1 MNKKIIPGALLI
13 TAGIIIAI
21 VFFAMSAN
29 NAPSRVENILTLA
42 KDYIEQAEYDR
53 ALDLLEDILIDD
65 PENENAI
72 DLRNVALEQKRGG
85 EVHSENVI
93 ADDIA
98 DVDGTDDSS
107 EQREFSDPVD
117 ANEGRRAADREV
129 QAQIETQ
136 KRAEEQ
142 RRREDARLAA
152 LTAEEAAIQR
162 QVYTLLEEARQL
174 QEVRDFTSARD
185 KIQQA
190 IGLNEDFAL
199 PYSRLAETYLEEDIE
214 NAENRRRAAE
224 LAEIAIG
231 KDSDLWEP
239 YNVLGSIFH
248 ASKLYDRAIQSFSIA
263 ADLEGASDEV
273 LYALG
278 NAQFDAR
285 QFSAARKSY
294 ESYISRNSDNVNAFF
309 NLGLTFERLNLYSPA
324 IENYQRALGVQSNY
338 APAYN
343 RIGELS
349 LLQGDS
355 DAALSNLRQALIHD
369 NNARNN
375 RAIARVFYER
385 GEYEHALD
393 FFLTVLAFEPN
404 RAQNQ
409 YNIATV
415 LLDLNRSDEALRF
428 AEDAVRLDS
437 SVPEYNYTLGL
448 ALKAVDNLEQSQSF
462 FLVAIAQQNSYI
474 KPRIEVA
481 EIFIIKE
488 NYDAALQE
496 LLIAFRLDSS
506 RSDVNNN
513 LATIYRLKGNYDKS
527 LEHSSLAI
535 RAEPDSAPIRYNS
548 VLTLIKM
555 QRFAEAESSLR
566 QTIGIDDMYFDA
578 YIRLGEVLIAQ
589 GKNDKGMRILNDLIQ
604 RAIDSEQAREAM
616 NIINSL

>member
-13 TAGIIIAI
+13 TAGIIIGI

-72 DLRNVALEQKRGG
+72 YLRNVAIEQKTGG

-93 ADDIA
+93 ADDSADVDGADDIA
-98 DVDGTDDSS
+98 DVDGADDSA
-107 EQREFSDPVD
+107 EQREFSDPADVD
-117 ANEGRRAADREV
+117 EGRRVADREV
-129 QAQIETQ
+129 QRQI
-136 KRAEEQ
+136 
-142 RRREDARLAA
+142 
-152 LTAEEAAIQR
+152 
-162 QVYTLLEEARQL
+162 YTLLEEARQL
-174 QEVRDFTSARD
+174 QEVRNFISARD

-214 NAENRRRAAE
+214 NSENRRRAAE
-224 LAEIAIG
+224 LAEIAIN
-231 KDSDLWEP
+231 KDSELWEP

-248 ASKLYDRAIQSFSIA
+248 ASKLYERAIQSFSIA

-309 NLGLTFERLNLYSPA
+309 NLGLTFERLNLHSPA
-324 IENYQRALGVQSNY
+324 IENYQRALRVQSNY

-385 GEYEHALD
+385 GEYEQALD

-428 AEDAVRLDS
+428 AEEAVRLDS

-513 LATIYRLKGNYDKS
+513 LATIYRLKGDYDKS

-535 RAEPDSAPIRYNS
+535 GAEPDSAPIRYNFA
-548 VLTLIKM
+548 LTLIKL
-555 QRFAEAESSLR
+555 QRFAEAESNLR

-589 GKNDKGMRILNDLIQ
+589 GKNDKGVRILNDLIQ